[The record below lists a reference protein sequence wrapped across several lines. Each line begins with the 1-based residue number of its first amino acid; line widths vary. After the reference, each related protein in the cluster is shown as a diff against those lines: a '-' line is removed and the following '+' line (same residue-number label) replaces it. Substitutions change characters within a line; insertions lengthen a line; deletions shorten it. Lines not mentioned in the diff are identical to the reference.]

1 MFNGIHVRRES
12 NPRPGRTV
20 RVTHVVFDLHGG
32 GMESLVGA
40 MAERFAGTAVTMSV
54 IVLSGR
60 VGRVGAD
67 VRRHVD
73 TYHVM
78 RPIRGVSM
86 ILPIGLARQI
96 RRTRPD
102 IVHLHSGVWYKG
114 SLAARLAGVK
124 RIVYTE
130 HGREHDDPPVR
141 RWLDRRAARRTEV
154 IVTVSDRL
162 HQYLT
167 TVVGVEPSTVCTVW
181 NGVDIDKFGP
191 GPAPSSL
198 RALLEIPD
206 DALVIGSVGRL
217 EHVKGYDRLLQAVSL
232 LLRRGEIQRPVA
244 LVICGEGSRRA
255 ALAAQ
260 AQTLGLDGVA
270 RFPGW
275 TESPSDYYRLF
286 DIFALTSRSE
296 GASVSLLEAMACG
309 TAPVVMAAGANSDIV
324 GSDGAHWV
332 IPQGDL
338 DGFANAV
345 RSLLE
350 SPAQRQAAGPLARR
364 CVVEFFGLDRMMDQ
378 YEQVYMGHAE
388 G

>member
-1 MFNGIHVRRES
+1 MSNGIHVRRES
-12 NPRPGRTV
+12 NRRPRRTV
-20 RVTHVVFDLHGG
+20 RVTHVVFDLDGG
-32 GMESLVGA
+32 GMESLVAA

-73 TYHVM
+73 AYNVM

-102 IVHLHSGVWYKG
+102 VVHLHSGVWYKG

-141 RWLDRRAARRTEV
+141 RWIDRRAARRTEV

-162 HQYLT
+162 HRYLT
-167 TVVGVEPSTVCTVW
+167 TVVGVEPSTVCTVR
-181 NGVDIDKFGP
+181 NGVDTDKFGP

-198 RALLEIPD
+198 RASLEIPD

-232 LLRRGEIQRPVA
+232 LLRREEIKRPVA
-244 LVICGEGSRRA
+244 LVICGDGSRRA
-255 ALAAQ
+255 ALSAQ
-260 AQTLGLDGVA
+260 AQTLGLADVA

-275 TESPSDYYRLF
+275 TESPSDFYRLF

-309 TAPVVMAAGANSDIV
+309 TAPVVMAAGAHSDIV
-324 GSDGAHWV
+324 GSDGAQWV

-345 RSLLE
+345 RLLLD
-350 SPAQRQAAGPLARR
+350 SPAQRKESGSLARR
-364 CVVEFFGLDRMMDQ
+364 RVVEFFGLDGMMDQ